1 MAGNNNK
8 ANEIALARANPRSAT
23 DGSKLRVVD
32 GSGLIAHAKADA
44 GEDDV
49 DDLDITAEF
58 PVLVVDDALYACE
71 EHDEDEESEEAEE
84 EETEPAPI
92 ERPSSP
98 SAEERAS
105 FWLQHLE
112 SDVQRLRAKWES
124 VAADLRV
131 REARVQDLCGQVEAR
146 DALIGDL
153 RRQIGEQAAAQL
165 ALKTDLE
172 HANARIDDLGAARA
186 AREIQVAR
194 ARSDLQEAREAIA
207 AAEAKHAALAE
218 EKVRLIETIDRHSEA
233 TAGAE
238 RRYEDEARLTSDLRA
253 RIQELETYIDG
264 RKTRW
269 STLREKIAAH
279 RDALGLSEQRVAD
292 TQARFLAE
300 TMLSDR
306 LATEAADLG
315 CRLKKLGTRL
325 AERATERRE
334 LKRWLKVER
343 AAATQL
349 RADLATATAR
359 GEQALGELNA
369 RNQRVA
375 QLELLVLSR
384 DETIA
389 GLEQRLRVR
398 ERAEDELL
406 ATKSDLEGRAAAL
419 EQSLS
424 ERQEQLRL
432 AVEDNA
438 KKDRDFGD
446 AQEKITRVEGLLREA
461 GHEIDDLVTAVEEHE
476 RTISSLEADLRARQD
491 AVGILARSV
500 RCLDNIGTS
509 MEGLDRL
516 LVSTAGEVVD
526 THVPPESEVEA
537 AAALPDWNGVA
548 KPSRKMVVAIDGK
561 EQTTYPLRNGET
573 TIGRSD
579 ASDIQIR
586 RPFISRM
593 HARIVMHGSDAYIED
608 VGSTNGIVVNSKT
621 VDRRA
626 KLRDGDLI
634 NLGGSLSLR
643 YVDLDCRRATVDP
656 PPHRH

>member
-8 ANEIALARANPRSAT
+8 ANEIALARAKPRSAT
-23 DGSKLRVVD
+23 DGSRLRVVD
-32 GSGLIAHAKADA
+32 GSGLIAEADV

-49 DDLDITAEF
+49 DDLDTTAEF

-71 EHDEDEESEEAEE
+71 EHDEDEESEAAQEEKAE
-84 EETEPAPI
+84 PKPI
-92 ERPSSP
+92 ERPSAP

-112 SDVQRLRAKWES
+112 SDLQRLQAKWES

-146 DALIGDL
+146 DTLISDL
-153 RRQIGEQAAAQL
+153 RRQINEQAAAQH
-165 ALKTDLE
+165 ALKTDLDQ
-172 HANARIDDLGAARA
+172 ANARIDDLDAARA

-207 AAEAKHAALAE
+207 AAEAKHAAWAE
-218 EKVRLIETIDRHSEA
+218 EKARLIDTIDCHSQA
-233 TAGAE
+233 SADAE

-253 RIQELETYIDG
+253 RIEELGTYIDG
-264 RKTRW
+264 RKACW
-269 STLREKIAAH
+269 STLREKIADY
-279 RDALGLSEQRVAD
+279 RDALGISEQRVAD
-292 TQARFLAE
+292 AQARYLAE

-306 LATEAADLG
+306 LATEGADLG
-315 CRLKKLGTRL
+315 CRLEKLRARL

-343 AAATQL
+343 AAAAQL
-349 RADLATATAR
+349 RADVASATAR
-359 GEQALGELNA
+359 GDQALGELNA
-369 RNQRVA
+369 RDQRVA
-375 QLELLVLSR
+375 ELELSVLAR

-389 GLEQRLRVR
+389 GFEQCLRTR
-398 ERAEDELL
+398 ERAEAELL
-406 ATKSDLEGRAAAL
+406 ATKNDIERRAAAL
-419 EQSLS
+419 EQSVS

-432 AVEDNA
+432 AVEDSA
-438 KKDRDFGD
+438 KKDRDFRN
-446 AQEKITRVEGLLREA
+446 AQDQVTRVEGLLREA
-461 GHEIDDLVTAVEEHE
+461 GHEINDLVNAIEEHE

-516 LVSTAGEVVD
+516 LVSSTGEVVD
-526 THVPPESEVEA
+526 THVQAESEVEA
-537 AAALPDWNGVA
+537 AATLPNWNGVA
-548 KPSRKMVVAIDGK
+548 KPGRKMVVAIDGK
-561 EQTTYPLRNGET
+561 ERTTYPLRNGET
-573 TIGRSD
+573 IIGRSD

-586 RPFISRM
+586 RPFISRI

-608 VGSTNGIVVNSKT
+608 VGSRNGIAVNSKSI
-621 VDRRA
+621 DKRA
-626 KLRDGDLI
+626 ELRNGDVI